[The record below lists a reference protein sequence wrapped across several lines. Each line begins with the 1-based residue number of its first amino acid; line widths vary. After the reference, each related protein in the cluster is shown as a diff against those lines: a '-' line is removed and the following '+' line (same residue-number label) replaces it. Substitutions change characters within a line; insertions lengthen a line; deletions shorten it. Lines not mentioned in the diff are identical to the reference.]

1 MRRIA
6 ANYIFPVTSA
16 PIHDG
21 FVEFDDNGTVTAVG
35 KLDSETSG
43 TEFYNGIIVPGFT
56 NAHCHIELSHL
67 EGKFR
72 EATGMSGFIDQI
84 NSTPKESVPWPIS
97 PTATRASP

>member
-43 TEFYNGIIVPGFT
+43 TEFYNGIVVPGFT

-67 EGKFR
+67 EG
-72 EATGMSGFIDQI
+72 
-84 NSTPKESVPWPIS
+84 
-97 PTATRASP
+97 